1 MIRSFALVAATLALH
16 PAIAQT
22 IVGAPDSDEKLEM
35 VESSWAPDIRGHDAP
50 LKVEKGNFVI
60 VPIPISNPMLDTA
73 LVVGAAY
80 FYKQTP
86 EQKKVQPASVTGA
99 GAMYSSNGSLAAGL
113 GHQSYWS
120 EDRWRLTA
128 AVGYADLDLVLLS
141 ADDTLTG
148 TESDWLIEGELAN
161 VRLARRMGENH
172 WYVGLGA
179 RLLLLPCSMTNH
191 WEVT

>member
-1 MIRSFALVAATLALH
+1 
-16 PAIAQT
+16 
-22 IVGAPDSDEKLEM
+22 
-35 VESSWAPDIRGHDAP
+35 
-50 LKVEKGNFVI
+50 
-60 VPIPISNPMLDTA
+60 
-73 LVVGAAY
+73 
-80 FYKQTP
+80 
-86 EQKKVQPASVTGA
+86 
-99 GAMYSSNGSLAAGL
+99 MYSSNGSLAAGL